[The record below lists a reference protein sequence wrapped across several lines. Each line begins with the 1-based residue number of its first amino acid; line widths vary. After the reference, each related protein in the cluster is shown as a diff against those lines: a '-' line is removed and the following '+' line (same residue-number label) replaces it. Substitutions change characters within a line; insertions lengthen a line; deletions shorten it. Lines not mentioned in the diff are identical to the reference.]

1 MGIIDKYGPPA
12 ATYSYNTS
20 LYDSEVKSVYLFQL
34 TLRNVETY
42 KMILQ
47 QNLYYSSL
55 DDVYDFFPLL
65 VYNLFSYISDT
76 YSFKLVLGT
85 PPDQQ
90 FAEQKP
96 EDWKNKWLYARAS
109 FDFPVTIYKL
119 KGDGLIANTGVYNGD
134 PDKPNSADFR
144 VQALDNKVVTLPAG
158 TLGIEVQFLNWL
170 SVEPK
175 FQVGWEYIND
185 TDLVSL
191 AAGLDVKVPV
201 KLIRN
206 VLLEP
211 YGAVS
216 FPISTSAS
224 LSIFDSFPIAAV
236 GGGLQVGIRGGK
248 SGIFFL
254 DTSYMYY
261 LGDAAGLKNPYG
273 DLFPNPPV
281 IYHQRSVIGLGFGY
295 KHGFI
300 NRK

>member
-1 MGIIDKYGPPA
+1 
-12 ATYSYNTS
+12 
-20 LYDSEVKSVYLFQL
+20 
-34 TLRNVETY
+34 
-42 KMILQ
+42 MILQ
-47 QNLYYSSL
+47 QNLYYASL
-55 DDVYDFFPLL
+55 DDVLIFFPLL

-76 YSFKLVLGT
+76 YAFKLTPGT

-109 FDFPVTIYKL
+109 FDFPITIYKL
-119 KGDGLIANTGVYNGD
+119 KGDGLFANTGVYYGD
-134 PDKPNSADFR
+134 YDNPVRASP
-144 VQALDNKVVTLPAG
+144 QDNKVVTLPAG
-158 TLGIEVQFLNWL
+158 TLGIEVQFFNWL

-185 TDLVSL
+185 TDLVSF

-201 KLIRN
+201 KLMRN

-224 LSIFDSFPIAAV
+224 LSIFDSFPMVAV

-248 SGIFFL
+248 SGFFFL